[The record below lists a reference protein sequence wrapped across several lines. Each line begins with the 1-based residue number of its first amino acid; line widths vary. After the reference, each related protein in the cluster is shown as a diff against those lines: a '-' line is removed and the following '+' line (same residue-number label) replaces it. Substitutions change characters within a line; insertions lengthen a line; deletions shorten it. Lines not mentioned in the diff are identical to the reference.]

1 MSISHTWATTSATTP
16 GGRGNDTDQLTH
28 AVSDPDARGLAVAYQ
43 PQIDLASGT
52 ILGVEALAR
61 WTHPRRGPVPPSEFI
76 PLAERAG
83 LIEPLGRW
91 VLHRAM
97 QDLHSWQL
105 GNVCGPGLYMSV
117 NVASE
122 QITPQLV
129 PDVLDACH
137 QTGLDPHRLILEITE
152 TGHLD
157 ADRVHPTLT
166 QLRRHGVGLALDDFG
181 TGYGT
186 FDHLRLL
193 PIDTVKLDRCF
204 VTAPHGPACDAVV
217 RALLALS
224 HDLGLHVI
232 AEGIETPDELRRL
245 LQFGYQTGQGYLF
258 GRPMAA
264 ADLGMLL
271 SPPATPV
278 TPLSAANRL
287 QYAL

>member
-1 MSISHTWATTSATTP
+1 MSMNHTWHTATDTAP
-16 GGRGNDTDQLTH
+16 GSRGDDTDQLTY
-28 AVSDPDARGLAVAYQ
+28 ALNDPDARGLAVAYQ

-52 ILGVEALAR
+52 VLGVEALAR
-61 WTHPRRGPVPPSEFI
+61 WTHPRRGPVPPSEFV

-91 VLHRAM
+91 VLHRAI
-97 QDLHSWQL
+97 QDLHAWQRADI
-105 GNVCGPGLYMSV
+105 CDPGLYMSV
-117 NVASE
+117 NVASQ

-129 PDVLDACH
+129 ADVLDACH
-137 QTGLDPHRLILEITE
+137 ETGLDPRRLILEITE
-152 TGHLD
+152 TSHLD

-224 HDLGLHVI
+224 HDLGLHLI
-232 AEGIETPDELRRL
+232 AEGIETPAEQRRL

-264 ADLGMLL
+264 ADLGVLL

-278 TPLSAANRL
+278 RSRGVANRL